1 MDIKTHAKF
10 NFNRLMLT
18 LSFGIWASG
27 LYPLGADEQPKKPDL
42 IELLV
47 TEVNSGSQSIIFT
60 VSVAIFYILRAA
72 Q

>member
-27 LYPLGADEQPKKPDL
+27 LCPLGAGEQPKKPDL

-47 TEVNSGSQSIIFT
+47 TEINSGSIIFT
-60 VSVAIFYILRAA
+60 VSIAIFYILRAA